1 MDPIVI
7 AEVEEIDP
15 AEEIRRIAML
25 PDAELGALAPMLS
38 PELLQMAMEL
48 RDELTAKRAQAL
60 RDLVKRLEDEKLA
73 PIIRAKR
80 PIEARWA
87 EDDRQYYGFDR
98 RPEKKADR
106 QGVPAESGS
115 DEEAIP
121 PALNLTAPRT
131 NTWTARI
138 VNMTCPGSALPGEIV
153 PTPDPTLSQ
162 AAAVPVQGGEFNSPP
177 SVPGQTAPPVQ
188 DSVERRAADAAFRMN
203 RVIKDQFAECKLPR
217 EVRKAS
223 AFLCRWGVGV
233 LAGPFQMR
241 PKRVRFR
248 QLSGPDGQPIY
259 APVLATEV
267 KPIWRHV
274 NPRHFFPEMV
284 SDIADASYAF
294 ELMLL
299 TQRELADLRDTPGF
313 EAFREGFDKLLAKEY
328 QPAVRGEIA
337 SSLTQWNSTSPCKE
351 ATESRLAVWRFFGYL
366 DQKDMEVCGCDLE
379 GYNAVPDTP
388 PPLVEMWFCDG
399 EMLRADTMIPE
410 GTARLPYYVT
420 SLFPVDDTMFGGGIP
435 YAGRDAQASINTLW
449 RAAQHN
455 AVVTAG
461 PQIGYQDGVAEPTDG
476 DYRLRGPKTWRILD
490 PAKNINDVLSALVIG
505 NNAEQYIQLLQLRMQ
520 MFDEEI
526 NLPLIAQ
533 GQPDSATPTSSGL
546 TMQMR
551 AASVAILNVG
561 QNCEDGW
568 VTPLFESAY
577 HHNMVHHPDPSIKG
591 DFDCVSKLVSD
602 SVMREIK
609 AQNLLVLANMRK
621 EDPDLNARINPDT
634 FYPRLTTA
642 LEQDADLFLTE
653 TQLRE
658 KQANTPP
665 PPPDPKIL
673 AIEAQQKQFELEMQW
688 RQMDRQLDHQ
698 ERMRELDI
706 RDREAES
713 RDRVAMLALQA
724 KVADLADKHQI
735 TVTEM
740 QQRLGLEM
748 EREATKRAQ
757 IASSEAAK
765 DRALGV
771 QARVKAEELAQ
782 RDAENQLEVEV
793 EAPNPRIA

>member
-1 MDPIVI
+1 MDLAV
-7 AEVEEIDP
+7 AVVEEIDP
-15 AEEIRRIAML
+15 AEELRRIAML
-25 PDAELGALAPMLS
+25 PAEELEIMLPLMSPEMREQVLDLQAELK
-38 PELLQMAMEL
+38 EQ
-48 RDELTAKRAQAL
+48 RAAAL
-60 RDLVKRLEDEKLA
+60 RDLVKRLENEKLA
-73 PIIRAKR
+73 PIVHAKR

-98 RPEKKADR
+98 VPTKKADR
-106 QGVPAESGS
+106 QGVPSEGG
-115 DEEAIP
+115 DDPVP

-138 VNMTCPGSALPGEIV
+138 VNMTCPGSHLPGGIE
-153 PTPDPTLSQ
+153 PTPDPALAEQQQ
-162 AAAVPVQGGEFNSPP
+162 AAPAAP
-177 SVPGQTAPPVQ
+177 VPGAPVES
-188 DSVERRAADAAFRMN
+188 DSIEQRAANAAFRMN
-203 RVIKDQFAECKLPR
+203 RVVRDQFAECKLPR
-217 EVRKAS
+217 EVRKAA
-223 AFLCRWGVGV
+223 AFLCRWGTGV

-248 QLSGPDGQPIY
+248 ELHGPNGPVY
-259 APVLATEV
+259 APVMASDV

-299 TQRELADLRDTPGF
+299 TQRELGDLRNMPGF
-313 EAFREGFDKLLAKEY
+313 AGFDDAFDHLLAKDY
-328 QPAVRGEIA
+328 QPMVRGEIA
-337 SSLTQWNSTSPCKE
+337 TSLTQWNSTSPCKE
-351 ATESRLAVWRFFGYL
+351 ATENRLAVWRFFGYL
-366 DQKDMEVCGCDLE
+366 DKKDMEVCGCDLD
-379 GYNAVPDTP
+379 GYDVTGDAP
-388 PPLVEMWFCDG
+388 PPLVEVWFCDG
-399 EMLRADTMIPE
+399 HVLRADTMIPE

-435 YAGRDAQASINTLW
+435 YAGRDAQESINALW

-461 PQIGYQDGVAEPTDG
+461 PQIGYQQGLAEPTDD
-476 DYRLRGPKTWRILD
+476 DYRVRGPKTWRILD
-490 PAKNINDVLSALVIG
+490 PSKNINDVLSQMIIG
-505 NNAEQYIQLLQLRMQ
+505 NNAEQYIRLLELRMQ

-526 NLPLIAQ
+526 NLPLVAQ
-533 GQPDSATPTSSGL
+533 GQPDVATPTSSGL

-577 HHNMVHHPDPSIKG
+577 HYNMVHHPDPSIKG

-621 EDPDLNARINPDT
+621 EDPELSLRVNPST
-634 FYPRLTTA
+634 FYPRLAIA

-653 TQLRE
+653 TEVEAR
-658 KQANTPP
+658 QAKMPP

-673 AIEAQQKQFELEMQW
+673 QIEAQREQFQMDMQW
-688 RQMDRQLDHQ
+688 RERDRELDYQ

-706 RDREAES
+706 REREAES
-713 RDRVAMLALQA
+713 RDRVAMLSLQA
-724 KVADLADKHQI
+724 KIAEIAAAQELTVA
-735 TVTEM
+735 EM
-740 QQRLGLEM
+740 QQRLGLDL

-757 IASSEAAK
+757 IATQEAQK
-765 DRALGV
+765 ERELG
-771 QARVKAEELAQ
+771 ARVRTEAEKMAQ
-782 RDAENQLEVEV
+782 RDAENQLEVSV
-793 EAPNPRIA
+793 ETPARLA

>member
-1 MDPIVI
+1 MDLAV
-7 AEVEEIDP
+7 AVVEEIDP
-15 AEEIRRIAML
+15 AEELRRIAML
-25 PDAELGALAPMLS
+25 PGEELELLLPVLS
-38 PELLQMAMEL
+38 PEMQQHVLDLKGEL
-48 RDELTAKRAQAL
+48 KAQRTQAL
-60 RDLVKRLEDEKLA
+60 RDLAKRLEDEKLA

-87 EDDRQYYGFDR
+87 EDDRQYYGLDR

-106 QGVPAESGS
+106 QGVPAESGG

-138 VNMTCPGSALPGEIV
+138 VNMTCPGSHLPGEIV
-153 PTPDPTLSQ
+153 PTPDPSMPDGPAPV
-162 AAAVPVQGGEFNSPP
+162 AAQDMPVDASA
-177 SVPGQTAPPVQ
+177 PGAPQQ
-188 DSVERRAADAAFRMN
+188 DSVEQRAAHAAFRMN
-203 RVIKDQFAECKLPR
+203 RVIKDQFAECKLAR

-223 AFLCRWGVGV
+223 AYLCRWGVGV
-233 LAGPFQMR
+233 LAGPFQMK

-248 QLSGPDGQPIY
+248 QLQGPDGPIY
-259 APVLATEV
+259 APVMATEA

-299 TQRELADLRDTPGF
+299 TPRELGDLRGTAGF
-313 EAFREGFDKLLAKEY
+313 AEFDDAFATLLAKDY
-328 QPAVRGEIA
+328 QPVVRGEIA
-337 SSLTQWNSTSPCKE
+337 TSLTQWNSTSPCKE
-351 ATESRLAVWRFFGYL
+351 ATENRLAVWRFFGYL
-366 DQKDMEVCGCDLE
+366 DKKDMEVCGCDLE
-379 GYNAVPDTP
+379 GYDVIEDTP
-388 PPLVEMWFCDG
+388 PPLVEIWFCDG
-399 EMLRADTMIPE
+399 YILRADTMIPE

-435 YAGRDAQASINTLW
+435 YAGRDAQASITSLW

-461 PQIGYQDGVAEPTDG
+461 PQIGYQDGLAEPTDG
-476 DYRLRGPKTWRILD
+476 DYRIRGPKTWRMTAPGMKIG
-490 PAKNINDVLSALVIG
+490 DVLSQLIIG
-505 NNAEQYIQLLQLRMQ
+505 NNAEQYIRLLELRMQ

-526 NLPLIAQ
+526 NLPLVAQ
-533 GQPDSATPTSSGL
+533 GQPDAATPTSSGL

-621 EDPDLNARINPDT
+621 EDPALDLRVNPDI
-634 FYPRLTTA
+634 FYPRLAIA
-642 LEQDADLFLTE
+642 LEQDSDLFLTE
-653 TQLRE
+653 TEVKKR
-658 KQANTPP
+658 QAEMPP
-665 PPPDPKIL
+665 PPPDPKVL
-673 AIEAQQKQFELEMQW
+673 AIEAQREQFQLEMQW
-688 RQMDRQLDHQ
+688 RQLDRDLDHR

-706 RDREAES
+706 REREAES
-713 RDRVAMLALQA
+713 RDRVAMLSLQA
-724 KVADLADKHQI
+724 KVAEIAAAQDL
-735 TVTEM
+735 TVAEM
-740 QQRLGLEM
+740 QNKLGLAM
-748 EREATKRAQ
+748 EQENTKRAQ
-757 IASSEAAK
+757 LAAADAQK
-765 DRALGV
+765 DRELGMK
-771 QARVKAEELAQ
+771 ARMKAEELAQ
-782 RDAENQLEVEV
+782 RDSENQLEVSV
-793 EAPNPRIA
+793 ETPARLA

>member
-1 MDPIVI
+1 MDLAV
-7 AEVEEIDP
+7 AVVGEIDP
-15 AEEIRRIAML
+15 ADEIRRIAML
-25 PDAELGALAPMLS
+25 PAAELEMMLQIMT
-38 PELLQMAMEL
+38 PEMQQAVMEL
-48 RDELTAKRAQAL
+48 QEQLREQRAASL
-60 RDLVKRLEDEKLA
+60 RDLARRLENEKLA

-98 RPEKKADR
+98 QPERKADR
-106 QGVPAESGS
+106 QGVPAEGGS
-115 DEEAIP
+115 DEAAIP

-138 VNMTCPGSALPGEIV
+138 VNMSCPGSTLPGETV
-153 PTPDPTLSQ
+153 PTPSPTLVGQPGDRSVEE
-162 AAAVPVQGGEFNSPP
+162 AAAH
-177 SVPGQTAPPVQ
+177 
-188 DSVERRAADAAFRMN
+188 AAFLMN
-203 RVIKDQFAECKLPR
+203 KLIKDQFAECKLPR

-223 AFLCRWGVGV
+223 AYLCRWGVGV

-248 QLSGPDGQPIY
+248 ELPGPNGPIY
-259 APVLATEV
+259 APVMASET

-284 SDIADASYAF
+284 ADIADASYAF

-299 TQRELADLRDTPGF
+299 TQRELGELRTTPGF
-313 EAFREGFDKLLAKEY
+313 QGFDDSFDALLAADYK
-328 QPAVRGEIA
+328 PSVRGEIA
-337 SSLTQWNSTSPCKE
+337 TSLTQWNATSPCKE
-351 ATESRLAVWRFFGYL
+351 ATAERLAVWRFFGYL
-366 DQKDMEVCGCDLE
+366 DKKDMEACGCDLE
-379 GYNAVPDTP
+379 GYDPTGEAP
-388 PPLVEMWFCDG
+388 PPLVEIWFCDG
-399 EMLRADTMIPE
+399 MILRADTMIPE

-420 SLFPVDDTMFGGGIP
+420 QLFPVDDTMFGGGIP
-435 YAGRDAQASINTLW
+435 YAGRDAQASINALW

-461 PQIGYQDGVAEPTDG
+461 PQIGYQDGLAEPTDG
-476 DYRLRGPKTWRILD
+476 DYRVRGPKTWRMLATDKKIE
-490 PAKNINDVLSALVIG
+490 DVLSTLIIG
-505 NNAEQYIQLLQLRMQ
+505 NNADQYIRLLELRMQ

-526 NLPLIAQ
+526 NLPLVAQ
-533 GQPDSATPTSSGL
+533 GQPDAATPTSSGL

-568 VTPLFESAY
+568 ITPLFESAY
-577 HHNMVHHPDPSIKG
+577 HYNMVHHPDPAVKG

-621 EDPDLNARINPDT
+621 EDPMLDARVNPDT
-634 FYPRLTTA
+634 FYPRLAIA

-653 TQLRE
+653 TEVKKR
-658 KQANTPP
+658 QAEMPP

-673 AIEAQQKQFELEMQW
+673 QIEAQREQFQMDMQW
-688 RQMDRQLDHQ
+688 RERDRELDHQ

-706 RDREAES
+706 REREAES
-713 RDRVAMLALQA
+713 RDRVAMLSLQA
-724 KVADLADKHQI
+724 KIAEIAAQQELTVA
-735 TVTEM
+735 EM
-740 QQRLGLEM
+740 QQRLGLDM

-757 IASSEAAK
+757 IASADEQK
-765 DRALGV
+765 DRELGV
-771 QARVKAEELAQ
+771 RARTEAEKLAQ
-782 RDAENQLEVEV
+782 RDAENQLEIQVERPG
-793 EAPNPRIA
+793 ARLA

>member
-1 MDPIVI
+1 MQDAI
-7 AEVEEIDP
+7 AVAVVEEIDP
-15 AEEIRRIAML
+15 AEEIRRIAGL
-25 PDAELGALAPMLS
+25 PDAELEAMLVLLS
-38 PELLQMAMEL
+38 PEMQQHVMDLKAEL
-48 RDELTAKRAQAL
+48 AEQRKQQLK
-60 RDLVKRLEDEKLA
+60 DLVKKLEDEKLS

-80 PIEARWA
+80 SIEARWA

-106 QGVPAESGS
+106 QGVPAESGG
-115 DEEAIP
+115 DDQATP

-131 NTWTARI
+131 NTWTARV
-138 VNMTCPGSALPGEIV
+138 VNMVCPGSNLPGEIL
-153 PTPDPTLSQ
+153 PTPDPALAG
-162 AAAVPVQGGEFNSPP
+162 AAP
-177 SVPGQTAPPVQ
+177 SANAPPAGEMTGE
-188 DSVERRAADAAFRMN
+188 DSVEQRAAHAAFRMN

-217 EVRKAS
+217 EVRKAAS
-223 AFLCRWGVGV
+223 YLCRWGTGV
-233 LAGPFQMR
+233 LAGPFQMK

-248 QLSGPDGQPIY
+248 ALNGPEGTTY

-299 TQRELADLRDTPGF
+299 TKREVGDLRQTPGF
-313 EAFREGFDKLLAKEY
+313 DAFDDSFAELLAKDYE
-328 QPAVRGEIA
+328 PMVRGEIA
-337 SSLTQWNSTSPCKE
+337 SSLSQWNGISPCKE
-351 ATESRLAVWRFFGYL
+351 ATEHRLAVWRFFGYL
-366 DQKDMEVCGCDLE
+366 DQKDMDACGCDLD
-379 GYNAVPDTP
+379 GYYAVEDTP
-388 PPLVEMWFCDG
+388 PPLVEVWFCDG
-399 EMLRADTMIPE
+399 RVLKADTMIPE

-435 YAGRDAQASINTLW
+435 YAGRDAQESINALW

-461 PQIGYQDGVAEPTDG
+461 PQIGYQQDLAEPTDG
-476 DYRLRGPKTWRILD
+476 DYRVRGPKTWRMLASD
-490 PAKNINDVLSALVIG
+490 KSINDVLSQMIIG
-505 NNAEQYIQLLQLRMQ
+505 NNADQYIRLLELRMQ

-526 NLPLIAQ
+526 NLPLVAQ
-533 GQPDSATPTSSGL
+533 GQPDTATPTSSGL

-551 AASVAILNVG
+551 AASVAILNIG

-621 EDPDLNARINPDT
+621 EDQELSMRVNPDV
-634 FYPRLTTA
+634 FYPRLA
-642 LEQDADLFLTE
+642 IAMEQDADLFLTE
-653 TQLRE
+653 LQVKE
-658 KQANTPP
+658 KQAQMPP
-665 PPPDPKIL
+665 PPPDPKVL
-673 AIEAQQKQFELEMQW
+673 AIQAEQEKFGQEMKW
-688 RQMDRQLDHQ
+688 RQMDRDLDHQ

-706 RDREAES
+706 REREALS
-713 RDRVAMLALQA
+713 RDRVAMLSLQA
-724 KVADLADKHQI
+724 KLAELADAREI
-735 TVTEM
+735 TVAEM
-740 QQRLGLEM
+740 QGKLGLAM
-748 EREATKRAQ
+748 EAEQTKRAA
-757 IASSEAAK
+757 IASTAAAK
-765 DRALGV
+765 EQELGV
-771 QARVKAEELAQ
+771 KARVKAEELAQ
-782 RDAENQLEVEV
+782 RDAENQLELAVETP
-793 EAPNPRIA
+793 ARLA